1 MKETTMVVELNGK
14 MPPVKDAN
22 EMTMPSS
29 KSIPL
34 NVNVE
39 PQLQNDFKALCEYEN
54 VNVASAIQDYMMWS
68 IDKGSVRT
76 SPYSRTQLATH
87 FADREIETLKN
98 LAANY
103 SKLLMNFTLLQ
114 KRVSHLEQVVKRD
127 LNQN

>member
-1 MKETTMVVELNGK
+1 MIT
-14 MPPVKDAN
+14 N

-54 VNVASAIQDYMMWS
+54 VNVTSAIQDYMRWS
-68 IDKGSVRT
+68 IDRGSVRT
-76 SPYSRTQLATH
+76 SHYSRTQLATH
-87 FADREIETLKN
+87 VADREIETLKN

-114 KRVSHLEQVVKRD
+114 KRVSHLEQVVKGGNRRARD
-127 LNQN
+127 